1 MGFAV
6 RGFFRR
12 PFAHVNADVPD
23 FAKRVRIYRP
33 IVGGNMAY
41 PFFVGDFAVD
51 ETRRQPAFRIDLRKV
66 FGILHRER
74 AENPVQY
81 LRPDRLEFGRFPKRL
96 EKRTV
101 AEREGLYEF
110 PVVRKHDVG
119 RSVDVSA
126 EHRVERK
133 ILNRPIFEAR
143 LDAVEIRTSSETF
156 ADTYAAI
163 GGFGDEKVGISEFW
177 ECGHGI
183 GLGFL
188 KRTGVR

>member
-51 ETRRQPAFRIDLRKV
+51 EARRQPPLRIDLRKV
-66 FGILHRER
+66 FDILLRER
-74 AENPVQY
+74 AQHPVQH
-81 LRPDRLEFGRFPKRL
+81 LRPDRLEFRRFPKRL

-101 AEREGLYEF
+101 TEREGLYEF
-110 PVVRKHDVG
+110 PVARKHDVG

-133 ILNRPIFEAR
+133 ILNRPILETGLHAMK
-143 LDAVEIRTSSETF
+143 IRTSSETF

-177 ECGHGI
+177 KRGHGI
-183 GLGFL
+183 GLSIL
-188 KRTGVR
+188 KRIGVR